1 MAESKFNILVVEDDD
16 QVFKDLKNALVDQR
30 YKIWRVTTGKE
41 ALKLIKET
49 LFVMV
54 ITEIRLKDMK
64 GAKLIEKIVE
74 KDSKISVVALIAYSF
89 VQSGVD
95 ALKAGA
101 YMYLTK
107 PINSEEVKIVTKK
120 AVKNMCLLIQA
131 ERRQYYQDM
140 AIFDGLTGVY
150 NHRYFHQRLSWHIE
164 HMRRNPQTC
173 SLFMI
178 DIDDFKKYNDT
189 KGHPEGDKVL
199 HNTAQLLLNGTRG
212 SDSVFRYGGEE
223 FAIIMPRTTRKDAK
237 IVGERLNKMSEAKL
251 PVTFSIG
258 LASIPGD
265 AQKKSELIRN
275 ADKALY
281 RAKETGKNKLCL
293 YDPKVDK

>member
-1 MAESKFNILVVEDDD
+1 MPGTKFNILVVEDDD
-16 QVFKDLKNALVDQR
+16 QVFKDLKNALVDKR
-30 YKIWRVTTGKE
+30 YKIWRVTTGEE
-41 ALKLIKET
+41 ALKLIKKI

-64 GAKLIEKIVE
+64 GVRLIEEIME
-74 KDSKISVVALIAYSF
+74 NNSKISVVALTTHSF
-89 VQSGVD
+89 VQPGID

-107 PINSEEVKIVTKK
+107 PINSEELRIVTKK
-120 AVKNMCLLIQA
+120 AVKNVCLLIQA
-131 ERRQYYQDM
+131 ERAQYYQDM

-150 NHRYFHQRLSWHIE
+150 NHRYFHQRLRWYIE

-178 DIDDFKKYNDT
+178 DIDDFKKYNDA
-189 KGHPEGDKVL
+189 KGHLGGDKVL
-199 HNTAQLLLNGTRG
+199 HNTAQLLLSGIRE
-212 SDSVFRYGGEE
+212 SDVVFRYGGDE
-223 FAIIMPRTTRKDAK
+223 FAIVMPRTTRKDAK
-237 IVGERLNKMSEAKL
+237 IVGERLNKISEAKL

-265 AQKKSELIRN
+265 AQKKSELISN

-293 YDPKVDK
+293 YDPKIDK

>member
-1 MAESKFNILVVEDDD
+1 MPESKFNILVVEDDD
-16 QVFKDLKNALVDQR
+16 QVFKDLKNALVDKR

-64 GAKLIEKIVE
+64 GVKLIEKIVE
-74 KDSKISVVALIAYSF
+74 KDSKISVVALTAYSF

-150 NHRYFHQRLSWHIE
+150 NHRYFHQRLRWHIE

-199 HNTAQLLLNGTRG
+199 HNAAQLLLNGTRG
-212 SDSVFRYGGEE
+212 SDLVFRYGGEE

-237 IVGERLNKMSEAKL
+237 IVGERLNKMAEAKL

-258 LASIPGD
+258 LAGIPQD
-265 AQKKSELIRN
+265 AQKKSELISN

-293 YDPKVDK
+293 YDSKVDK

>member
-1 MAESKFNILVVEDDD
+1 VVEDDD

-30 YKIWRVTTGKE
+30 YKIWRVATGKE

-64 GAKLIEKIVE
+64 GVKLIEKIVE
-74 KDSKISVVALIAYSF
+74 KDSKISVVALTAYSF

-150 NHRYFHQRLSWHIE
+150 NHRYFHQRLRWHIE

-178 DIDDFKKYNDT
+178 DIDDFKKYNDS

-212 SDSVFRYGGEE
+212 SDLVFRYGGEE
-223 FAIIMPRTTRKDAK
+223 FAIVMPRTTRKDAK

-265 AQKKSELIRN
+265 AQTKSELIKN

>member
-1 MAESKFNILVVEDDD
+1 MPESKFNILVVEDDD

-30 YKIWRVTTGKE
+30 YKIWRVATGKE

-64 GAKLIEKIVE
+64 GVKLIEKIVE
-74 KDSKISVVALIAYSF
+74 KDSKISVVALTAYSF

-150 NHRYFHQRLSWHIE
+150 NHRYFHQRLRWHIE

-178 DIDDFKKYNDT
+178 DIDDFKKYNDS

-212 SDSVFRYGGEE
+212 SDLVFRYGGEE
-223 FAIIMPRTTRKDAK
+223 FAIVMPRTTRKDAK

-265 AQKKSELIRN
+265 AQTKSELIKN

>member
-1 MAESKFNILVVEDDD
+1 MSESKFNILVVEDDD

-64 GAKLIEKIVE
+64 GVKLIEKIVE
-74 KDSKISVVALIAYSF
+74 KDSKISVVALTAYSF

-150 NHRYFHQRLSWHIE
+150 NHRYFHQRLRWHIE

-212 SDSVFRYGGEE
+212 SDLVFRYGGEE
-223 FAIIMPRTTRKDAK
+223 FAIVMPRTTRKDAK

-293 YDPKVDK
+293 YDPKIDK